1 MGLADVFAEVFEE
14 PAENF
19 TDESNRD
26 SVLGWTS
33 MRHVTLLV
41 RIENEYGTRFSNA
54 EMATLR
60 SMADIRPALAGKGL
74 AVS

>member
-19 TDESNRD
+19 TDGSNRE

-60 SMADIRPALAGKGL
+60 SMSDIRTALASKGVT
-74 AVS
+74 VS